1 MTTANWIS
9 VISAFLGIVITVIL
23 FLVGRLLNANKEMVD
38 TLAQSI
44 RDQSRNNQEAF
55 RDLFACIDTL
65 RTKLGAVDV
74 RVARLE
80 AWRNERQELKER
92 AAGG

>member
-38 TLAQSI
+38 TLTQSM

-80 AWRNERQELKER
+80 EWREQHHPQEKV
-92 AAGG
+92 AGG